1 VERQDQPVRRRR
13 PARAAR
19 ILIKDGARYLR
30 GPRVNGKG
38 NHMFF
43 FFIGRRHPFLT
54 LIIGAAILVVGLV
67 AHSTIADMVGIV
79 GILIGGLYTASTWR
93 RGITG
98 SMRRRGITGGK
109 GGGWGSAR

>member
-1 VERQDQPVRRRR
+1 
-13 PARAAR
+13 
-19 ILIKDGARYLR
+19 
-30 GPRVNGKG
+30 
-38 NHMFF
+38 MFF

-54 LIIGAAILVVGLV
+54 LIIGAAVLVVGLV

-79 GILIGGLYTASTWR
+79 GILIGGLYTVSTRR

-98 SMRRRGITGGK
+98 SIRRRGITGGK